1 MRYFKKN
8 EYKPMSP
15 SKQNT
20 YNDEIKPTYFIFL
33 SVYDVIKHSG
43 KLEAFIKVWDC

>member
-1 MRYFKKN
+1 MRSIKKN

-20 YNDEIKPTYFIFL
+20 YDDEIKVTYFIFF
-33 SVYDVIKHSG
+33 SVYDVIKHLG
-43 KLEAFIKVWDC
+43 KLEAFN